1 MFNQQPAFSFLT
13 NENKNMQRPAL
24 LLFVIALLLSGS
36 PVLAHDPEPGVS
48 LKVFHL
54 AKPYERIPTLVPGQH
69 PNFFAVRPTIDFPGR
84 KAFGNRQRYF
94 YVEVDGQISIPEA
107 GAYTFRLI
115 SDDGSRLMINDKLVI
130 NNDGLVTGKPKDGK
144 VKLEKGTHTLAIEM
158 FQAIQE
164 SGLKLEWKTPGS
176 NAFELVPQK
185 VLSTDEGLSRT
196 EGGNKAVAQR
206 GVKAPRPGAGQP
218 LDKPH
223 PSFKIEQARP
233 DNFQPNVG
241 AMAFLPDGKLAL
253 TTFPPK
259 NNGVFRDE
267 TNGELY
273 VVTNP
278 TEKDTSK
285 LNVVKIAED
294 LHDPLGMCWLDGAL
308 YIADR
313 NEVSKWT
320 DKNGNGYTDH
330 RETFASGWVS
340 DNYHHFTFGLPYHD
354 GHFYLTLSTNI
365 TFKQMIA
372 AENIEGDIIGLNG
385 PNPAHRGSLLKINAK
400 TGEWSPVSGGLRT
413 PNGVSIG
420 PKGVVLIPDNQGAF
434 RPASG
439 IYIGEQGA
447 YFGHENNTN
456 AVSDFYPDGGVP
468 AEFSDQPV
476 TPPAVYLPQNEASNS
491 PAQMIMIPKGQ
502 PHAGQMLMAEITLG
516 GLRRVCLQ
524 EVDGTWQGAVF
535 RHSQGF
541 EAGLNRLA
549 WGPDGALY
557 AGGMGGG
564 GNWSWRGKRFGLQR
578 MVPTGKTTFEFDT
591 IEATA
596 KGFKVGFT
604 KPVSKEQLED
614 ISNWAIDAWTYKP
627 AATYGGPK
635 VDLHT
640 ADPTKAIA
648 SEDRLSVELVVPDR
662 KPDYIYHLRT
672 DPKSDGGETMWSPE
686 AWFTFHKAPAK

>member
-1 MFNQQPAFSFLT
+1 
-13 NENKNMQRPAL
+13 MQRSVL
-24 LLFVIALLLSGS
+24 TLIALLLILTVNAA
-36 PVLAHDPEPGVS
+36 PADDLKPGVS

-54 AKPYERIPTLVPGQH
+54 AKPYERIPTLAEGQH
-69 PNFFAVRPTIDFPGR
+69 PNFHDTRPTIDFPGR
-84 KAFGNRQRYF
+84 QAFGNRQRYF
-94 YVEVDGQISIPEA
+94 YVEVDAVLRVAKPGEYA
-107 GAYTFRLI
+107 FRLT
-115 SDDGSRLMINDKLVI
+115 SDDGSKLILNDNLVI
-130 NNDGLVTGKPKDGK
+130 NNDGLVTGKPKDGSI
-144 VKLEKGTHTLAIEM
+144 KLDKGDHTLAIKM

-164 SGLKLEWKTPGS
+164 SGLKLEWKTPGA
-176 NAFELVPQK
+176 NAFELVPQEALFNDVGEVK
-185 VLSTDEGLSRT
+185 T
-196 EGGNKAVAQR
+196 EGGNKTVAQR
-206 GVKAPRPGAGQP
+206 GVREPRPGAGQP
-218 LDKPH
+218 LDKVH
-223 PSFKIEQARP
+223 PSFTIEQARP
-233 DNFQPNVG
+233 DGFEPNVG
-241 AMAFLPDGKLAL
+241 AMAFLTDGKLAL

-259 NNGVFRDE
+259 NNGTFRDE
-267 TNGELY
+267 TNGSLY
-273 VVTNP
+273 VITNP
-278 TEKDTSK
+278 TEKEAGK
-285 LNVVKIAED
+285 LNVVKVADD
-294 LHDPLGMCWLDGAL
+294 LHDPLGMAWHDGAL

-320 DKNGNGYTDH
+320 DSDDDGIPDK

-365 TFKQMIA
+365 TFSKMIKE
-372 AENIEGDIIGLNG
+372 ENIEGEVVGLNG

-439 IYIGEQGA
+439 IYAGKQGA
-447 YFGHENNTN
+447 YFGHENNTK

-468 AEFSDQPV
+468 ADFSDQPV

-491 PAQMIMIPKGQ
+491 PAQMIMVPEGQ

-524 EVDGTWQGAVF
+524 EVDGVWQGAVF

-564 GNWSWRGKRFGLQR
+564 GNWGWRGRRFGLQR
-578 MVPTGKTTFEFDT
+578 LVPTGETAFEFDKV
-591 IEATA
+591 EAT
-596 KGFKVGFT
+596 KDGFIVSFT
-604 KPVSKEQLED
+604 KPVPREQLED
-614 ISNWAIDAWTYKP
+614 VSKWAIDAWTYKP
-627 AATYGGPK
+627 VATYGGPK
-635 VDLHT
+635 IDLHT
-640 ADPTKAIA
+640 ADPTKAVV
-648 SEDRLSVELVVPDR
+648 SDDRLSVELTVPDR
-662 KPDYIYHLRT
+662 KAGYVYHLRT
-672 DPKSDGGETMWSPE
+672 DPASDDGDTMWSPE
-686 AWFTFHKAPAK
+686 VWFTFHKAPAE